1 MLIFPGV
8 GHFYLKKY
16 VLGLLLSIGAA
27 TATYFI
33 VSSAVQTAL
42 EVVVKIEGGSI
53 PLEVGTI
60 TELVS
65 QQSHASEYSTN
76 IAMIALF
83 TFWII
88 GMLDSFRVG
97 HMLEKVDGVAGEN
110 ET

>member
-1 MLIFPGV
+1 MLVFPGV
-8 GHFYLKKY
+8 GHLYLKKY
-16 VLGLLLSIGAA
+16 ILGMLLSISAA

-42 EVVVKIEGGSI
+42 EVVEKIQGGSI

-65 QQSHASEYSTN
+65 QQSRADEHSTN
-76 IAMIALF
+76 NASIALL
-83 TFWII
+83 TFWVI
-88 GMLDSFRVG
+88 GILDSLRVG
-97 HMLEKVDGVAGEN
+97 RIVEKVDEVAGEN